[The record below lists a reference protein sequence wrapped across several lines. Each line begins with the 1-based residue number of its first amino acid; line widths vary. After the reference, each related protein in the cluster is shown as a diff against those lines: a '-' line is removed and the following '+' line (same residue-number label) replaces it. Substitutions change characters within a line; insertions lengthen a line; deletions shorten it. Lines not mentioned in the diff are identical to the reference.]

1 MKSNVSFAALIL
13 SISVLLDCQSSPNF
27 DVLRSEI
34 LEIHNEF
41 INAHLNKNVDYIANT
56 VTEDYMFISNG
67 AIRKPTKE
75 ETKTQFTSY
84 LNNTTFSEY
93 RYLGE
98 PVVGFSDDGS
108 LAWSTAKL
116 KVVAKQKMADG
127 TESDYESVYAWT
139 TIFRRDGNGWL
150 RLSETSTNK

>member
-1 MKSNVSFAALIL
+1 MKLNVIFAVLIL
-13 SISVLLDCQSSPNF
+13 STSVLLGCQSSPDF
-27 DVLRSEI
+27 DELRLEI
-34 LEIHNEF
+34 LEIHDEF
-41 INAHLNKNVDYIANT
+41 IDAHLNKNADYIANT

-75 ETKTQFTSY
+75 ETKTQFTRY

-108 LAWSTAKL
+108 LAWSVAKL
-116 KVVAKQKMADG
+116 KVVAKQKMGDG
-127 TESDYESVYAWT
+127 TESAYESVYAWT
-139 TIFRRDGNGWL
+139 TIFKRDGNGWL